1 MSLIVNLAPVFL
13 MIFAGFALRR
23 FGIVPDTFWPSAEH
37 LTFYVFFPALLLS
50 NTAGA
55 DLAGVDVGGMGG
67 AILGAILAV
76 TVLCLLLRTPL
87 RLDGATFTSL
97 LQGAIRPNVYVV
109 MATGFAFAGEP
120 GLAAVSLCV
129 ALAVPVVNVISVIV
143 LVRFGTAQGKGSGL
157 RAVALS
163 VVRNPLIL
171 ACVAGLLL
179 NVLGLGLPPVI
190 GPMLELLGRASLPL
204 GLLAVGAGLNFQ
216 AVRWAGRAV
225 MVTAALKLVILPAMT
240 FALCLALQVEGV
252 PMFAAVMFSAVPI
265 SASAYVMARQMG
277 GNAPVLA
284 GAITAT
290 TIVAAV
296 TMPAIAALLS

>member
-1 MSLIVNLAPVFL
+1 MSLVVNLAPVFL

-23 FGIVPDTFWPSAEH
+23 FAVVPDSFWPSAEH
-37 LTFYVFFPALLLS
+37 LTFYLFFPSLLLS

-55 DLAGVDVGGMGG
+55 DLVGVDVGGMGG
-67 AILGAILAV
+67 AILGAILTV
-76 TVLCLLLRTPL
+76 TALCVFLQTPL

-109 MATGFAFAGEP
+109 MAAGFALAGEP

-129 ALAVPVVNVISVIV
+129 ALAVPVVNVISVIA
-143 LVRFGTAQGKGSGL
+143 LVRFGAAQGGSNGA
-157 RAVALS
+157 RAVAFS

-179 NVLGLGLPPVI
+179 NVLELGLPPVI

-204 GLLAVGAGLNFQ
+204 GLLAVGAGLNFD
-216 AVRWAGRAV
+216 AVRRAGRAM
-225 MVTAALKLVILPAMT
+225 MVTAVLKLVILPAVT
-240 FALCLALQVEGV
+240 FALCLVLRVDGV

-290 TIVAAV
+290 TLVAAV
-296 TMPAIAALLS
+296 TMPVIAALLS